1 MLTVRSRGF
10 TLIELMFGLA
20 LLALLLMIAMPAF
33 TTMLRN
39 AQLRNTAESILA
51 GLQAA
56 RSEAL
61 RRNQAAE
68 FMLTGDDV
76 DAGLSGTTGGTLGVN
91 TTGPGWAVRAL
102 DAAAAPLAFVEGR
115 SGLEGSGTADPA
127 ALYARITAASLPATN
142 TIRFDPLGRTNV
154 GVGNATF
161 DVTPADAS
169 TCRAA
174 GGDMRCLRIV
184 VTPGGRVRM
193 CDPSVDAVA
202 SPNDTRAC

>member
-1 MLTVRSRGF
+1 MLIARPRGF

-20 LLALLLMIAMPAF
+20 LLALLLVLAMPTF
-33 TTMLRN
+33 TTMLQN
-39 AQLRNTAESILA
+39 ARLRNTAESILA

-61 RRNQAAE
+61 RRNQTAE
-68 FMLTGDDV
+68 FMLTADSL
-76 DAGLSGTTGGTLGVN
+76 DAAGSDGAGIGVN

-102 DAAAAPLAFVEGR
+102 DAAAAPIAFVEGR
-115 SGLEGSGTADPA
+115 SGLEGSGTADAA

-154 GVGNATF
+154 GVGNAAF
-161 DVTPADAS
+161 DVMPA
-169 TCRAA
+169 AA
-174 GGDMRCLRIV
+174 GACKASGGEMRCLRVV